1 MIYCNKGTVQYIG
14 KTKRHLSD
22 SFGEQRRAIEK
33 QHFDQPTA
41 VSDHFTPPAHSMDN
55 IELVPLELVTSNGDA
70 IHKARE
76 PFLISK
82 TLEPSRLTR
91 QTKFDLFIFLSI
103 RFSTRLILPYFCQ
116 PIMSHISFSIIFNFV
131 TVLSIFT

>member
-1 MIYCNKGTVQYIG
+1 MIYCNKCTVQYIG

-55 IELVPLELVTSNGDA
+55 IELVPLELVTSNRDA
-70 IHKARE
+70 VPKARE
-76 PFLISK
+76 TFLIAKGKS
-82 TLEPSRLTR
+82 LELSGLSRRDETSSSVLEHVS
-91 QTKFDLFIFLSI
+91 FFL
-103 RFSTRLILPYFCQ
+103 YFCQ
-116 PIMSHISFSIIFNFV
+116 PIISHIF
-131 TVLSIFT
+131 L